1 MTPRDVNELEPGYNR
16 VPREVDL
23 AVAEEDLRTLS
34 AVEVD

>member
-23 AVAEEDLRTLS
+23 AVAEVTLGTLS
-34 AVEVD
+34 TVEVD